1 MGSLNRLQIA
11 GFLLLATML
20 SALPAF
26 SQIDFSGEWTP
37 NGNEDSIGNPYVGD
51 WLGIPMND
59 AARARAEA
67 WAASVQTLPEWQCRP
82 HGFAYIYRRPIYL
95 DGRPHPSENAP
106 HTWGGFNT
114 AEWVG
119 DMLKITTTHV
129 KEEYLRR
136 NGVQHSDLITITTYW
151 IRRGDILTWLNIVY
165 DPVYLTEPLVRTQEY
180 RLALNQQIPPY
191 PCDVVEEVDRPKG
204 VVPHQL
210 PGTNTFVKEFADK
223 IHVPE
228 AVIRAGAE
236 TMYPEIRK
244 KLK

>member
-1 MGSLNRLQIA
+1 MRDPKRGPRQSRR
-11 GFLLLATML
+11 FR
-20 SALPAF
+20 
-26 SQIDFSGEWTP
+26 
-37 NGNEDSIGNPYVGD
+37 NGNADRTIS
-51 WLGIPMND
+51 
-59 AARARAEA
+59 
-67 WAASVQTLPEWQCRP
+67 
-82 HGFAYIYRRPIYL
+82 YIYRGPSQLRISKEVDPVSRQVTAFHAEWLRSVDVPIYL

-119 DMLKITTTHV
+119 DTLKITTTHV

-136 NGVQHSDLITITTYW
+136 NGVQHSDMITITTYW
-151 IRRGDILTWLNIVY
+151 MRRGDILTWLNIVY
-165 DPVYLTEPLVRTQEY
+165 DPVYLTEPLVRSQEY

-210 PGTNTFVKEFADK
+210 PGTNTFIKEFADR

-228 AVIRAGAE
+228 AVIRSGAE